1 MDFKWIDTGIPG
13 NGRDIIHANDKYYLV
28 HKDPAGVAISEDLKE
43 WEDISIDDNYF
54 VPSHLTYGN
63 SVFLLCG
70 ESNGNT
76 GTYIAISKDGINWN
90 YKKVNT
96 GTSNDLSLNINS
108 CKFVNNNLIFIGAY
122 YTTNTSTNIRTTTY
136 QIYETTNGETIKR
149 HEVKHQTSGSSVGI
163 MDIEYGNGVYV
174 FVGDNGIIFYSNDLN
189 NWKKANSNTT
199 DKLVGIS
206 FGKGLFVITGANG
219 TILTSSDG
227 INWTKQES
235 NTDSYLIRSRYGNGM
250 YVAVGYN
257 CTVLTSIDGINWTEQ
272 DDGFTGGTWYGMV
285 YSNNRYVITG
295 NRLSSTGNVPLLY
308 FDITR
313 DLTDYENDCIFV
325 YDKGLNLLG
334 IIDEFNSLQWT
345 RRYFEA
351 GEFELR
357 VTPDQNNV
365 KLLTKKDNILIRD
378 NYTESA
384 IIEGYDFEDNGDE
397 VELTVSGRFLSSVF
411 DRRILQKTVNFSGE
425 SINAMKTLINNATKI
440 CDNFEMEQTQSE
452 SKNIDFQ
459 CTYKNLYEYLV
470 KISKYSLVG
479 FRLVP
484 NIENKVF
491 IFETYE
497 GIDRSSS
504 QIENERYAFSD
515 DQANIE
521 KASLIYSSNTE
532 YNFALVGGPGEG
544 SSRKLKTV
552 KKGNPT
558 GFDLREIFVDSKN
571 TQDNTNIDNQL
582 ITEGENALTNETYTF
597 DATATDVENYKVKWD
612 LGDIV
617 DIKKEDW
624 NITST
629 ERIIEVKEVI
639 EDGKKTITP
648 GFGTPLPEVFSE

>member
-1 MDFKWIDTGIPG
+1 MDFKTIDSGVPG
-13 NGRDIIHANDKYYLV
+13 NGKDIVFANDTYYMVSVSPACVSYSNNL
-28 HKDPAGVAISEDLKE
+28 KDWTLKLLNSN
-43 WEDISIDDNYF
+43 DTSSDSIA
-54 VPSHLTYGN
+54 YGN
-63 SVFLLCG
+63 SIFVIASSSTYGIYTSPDGITWTNRDLKVYSHYAGRNINAAFNAVRFL
-70 ESNGNT
+70 NNQFVIVT
-76 GTYIAISKDGINWN
+76 GTSYSGGRLEGHVLVSTNGINWSD
-90 YKKVNT
+90 KAEI
-96 GTSNDLSLNINS
+96 SASLMEI
-108 CKFVNNNLIFIGAY
+108 A
-122 YTTNTSTNIRTTTY
+122 
-136 QIYETTNGETIKR
+136 
-149 HEVKHQTSGSSVGI
+149 
-163 MDIEYGNGVYV
+163 YGNGVYV
-174 FVGDNGIIFYSNDLN
+174 VVGNEGAIYTSTNLSN
-189 NWKKANSNTT
+189 WTKRASNTSL
-199 DKLVGIS
+199 KLVGVS
-206 FGKGLFVITGANG
+206 FGKGLFIVTGDNG
-219 TILTSSDG
+219 IILTSSDG
-227 INWTKQES
+227 INWTMQES
-235 NTDSYLIRSRYGNGM
+235 NTTSYLIRSRYGNGM
-250 YVAVGYN
+250 YVACGYN
-257 CTVLTSIDGINWTEQ
+257 AVILTSIDGITWTEQ
-272 DDGFTGGTWYGMV
+272 NEGYSSGVWYGMI
-285 YSNNRYVITG
+285 YANNRYVITG
-295 NRLSSTGNVPLLY
+295 NRLGSTGNVPLVY

-384 IIEGYDFEDNGDE
+384 IIEGFDFEDNGE
-397 VELTVSGRFLSSVF
+397 EAELTVSGRFLSSVF

-440 CDNFEMEQTQSE
+440 CDNFELEQTQSE

-504 QIENERYAFSD
+504 QMENERYAFSD

-582 ITEGENALTNETYTF
+582 ITEGENALTDETYTF

-624 NITST
+624 NITSK

>member
-1 MDFKWIDTGIPG
+1 MDFKTIDSNVPG
-13 NGRDIIHANDKYYLV
+13 NGKDIVFANDTYYMV
-28 HKDPAGVAISEDLKE
+28 SINPACVSYSNNLKN
-43 WEDISIDDNYF
+43 WTSKLLNSNDTSSDSIA
-54 VPSHLTYGN
+54 YGN
-63 SVFLLCG
+63 SIFVIA
-70 ESNGNT
+70 SSS
-76 GTYIAISKDGINWN
+76 TYGIYTSSDGINWTNRDLKVYSN
-90 YKKVNT
+90 YAGRNINAAFNAVRFLNNQFVIVT
-96 GTSNDLSLNINS
+96 GTSFAGGRLEGHVLVSSNGINWSDKAEISASLMEI
-108 CKFVNNNLIFIGAY
+108 A
-122 YTTNTSTNIRTTTY
+122 
-136 QIYETTNGETIKR
+136 
-149 HEVKHQTSGSSVGI
+149 
-163 MDIEYGNGVYV
+163 YGNGIYV
-174 FVGDNGIIFYSNDLN
+174 TVGNEGAIYTSTDLSN
-189 NWKKANSNTT
+189 WTKRESNTSL
-199 DKLVGIS
+199 KLVGVS
-206 FGKGLFVITGANG
+206 FGKGLFIITGDSG
-219 TILTSSDG
+219 IILTSADG
-227 INWTKQES
+227 ITWTKQES

-250 YVAVGYN
+250 YVACGYN
-257 CTVLTSIDGINWTEQ
+257 AVLLTSVDGITWTEQ
-272 DDGFTGGTWYGMV
+272 NEGYSSGVWFGMV
-285 YSNNRYVITG
+285 YANNRYVITG
-295 NRLSSTGNVPLLY
+295 NHLTSTGNIPLVY

-384 IIEGYDFEDNGDE
+384 IIEGFDFEDNGDE

-411 DRRILQKTVNFSGE
+411 ERRILQKTINFSGE

-440 CDNFEMEQTQSE
+440 CDNFELEQTQSV
-452 SKNIDFQ
+452 SKDIDFQ
-459 CTYKNLYEYLV
+459 CTYKNLYKYLV

-497 GIDRSSS
+497 GVDRSSS

-544 SSRKLKTV
+544 SSRKMKTV
-552 KKGNPT
+552 KKGNHT
-558 GFDLREIFVDSKN
+558 GFDLREIFVDSKS
-571 TQDNTNIDNQL
+571 TEDNENIDNQL
-582 ITEGENALTNETYTF
+582 IAEGENALTDETF
-597 DATATDVENYKVKWD
+597 SFGATATDIENYKVKWD

-617 DIKKEDW
+617 DIKNEDW
-624 NITST
+624 NVISKQ
-629 ERIIEVKEVI
+629 RIIEVKEII

>member
-1 MDFKWIDTGIPG
+1 MDFKTIDSGVPG
-13 NGRDIIHANDKYYLV
+13 NGKDIVFANDTYYMVSVSPACVLYSNNL
-28 HKDPAGVAISEDLKE
+28 KDWTLKLLNSN
-43 WEDISIDDNYF
+43 DTSSDSIA
-54 VPSHLTYGN
+54 YGN
-63 SVFLLCG
+63 SIFVIA
-70 ESNGNT
+70 SDS
-76 GTYIAISKDGINWN
+76 TYGIYTSSDGINWTN
-90 YKKVNT
+90 RDLKVYSHYAGRNINAAFNAVRFLNNQFVIVT
-96 GTSNDLSLNINS
+96 GTSYSGGRLEGHVL
-108 CKFVNNNLIFIGAY
+108 V
-122 YTTNTSTNIRTTTY
+122 STN
-136 QIYETTNGETIKR
+136 
-149 HEVKHQTSGSSVGI
+149 GI
-163 MDIEYGNGVYV
+163 NWSDKAEISASLMEIAYGNGVYV
-174 FVGDNGIIFYSNDLN
+174 VVGNEGAIYTSTNLSN
-189 NWKKANSNTT
+189 WTKRTSNTNL
-199 DKLVGIS
+199 KLVGVS
-206 FGKGLFVITGANG
+206 FGKGLFVVTGDNG
-219 TILTSSDG
+219 IILTSSDG
-227 INWTKQES
+227 INWTTQES
-235 NTDSYLIRSRYGNGM
+235 NTTSYLIRSRYGNGM
-250 YVAVGYN
+250 YVACGYN
-257 CTVLTSIDGINWTEQ
+257 AVILTSIDGITWTEQ
-272 DDGFTGGTWYGMV
+272 NEGYSSGVWYGMV
-285 YSNNRYVITG
+285 YANNRYVITG
-295 NRLSSTGNVPLLY
+295 NRLGSTGNVPLVY

-384 IIEGYDFEDNGDE
+384 IIEGFDFEDNGE
-397 VELTVSGRFLSSVF
+397 EAELTVSGRFLSSVF

-440 CDNFEMEQTQSE
+440 CDNFELEQTQSE

-504 QIENERYAFSD
+504 QMENERYAFSD

-532 YNFALVGGPGEG
+532 YNFAIVGGPGEG

-582 ITEGENALTNETYTF
+582 ITEGENALTDETFTF

-624 NITST
+624 NVTSK